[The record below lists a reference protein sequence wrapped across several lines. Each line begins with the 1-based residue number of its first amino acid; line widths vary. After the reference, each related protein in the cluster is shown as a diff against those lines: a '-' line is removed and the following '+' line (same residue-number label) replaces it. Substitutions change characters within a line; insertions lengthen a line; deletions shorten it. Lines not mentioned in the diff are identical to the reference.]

1 MCVNQGSAKRPLEPY
16 QNVHNILANKRHCS
30 YRGKCVNVQ
39 HIQKICK
46 EITWKKNTHIHSF
59 IVLFLHID
67 MNKRSF
73 NECRHCL

>member
-46 EITWKKNTHIHSF
+46 EITWKKKYTYTF
-59 IVLFLHID
+59 IYSVIFAY
-67 MNKRSF
+67 
-73 NECRHCL
+73 